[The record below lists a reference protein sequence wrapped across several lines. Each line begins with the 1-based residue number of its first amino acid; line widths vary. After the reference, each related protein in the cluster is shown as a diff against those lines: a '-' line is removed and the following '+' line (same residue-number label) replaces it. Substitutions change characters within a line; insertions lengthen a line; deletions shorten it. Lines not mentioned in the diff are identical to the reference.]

1 MKVGNVGKFPVRL
14 AMIYSQSDFANRG
27 IDRRRRRRRRRKVIT
42 GFRKCSSP
50 GLAGELWLTS
60 ISARGRG

>member
-27 IDRRRRRRRRRKVIT
+27 IDRRRRRRRKVIT

-50 GLAGELWLTS
+50 GLADELWLTS